1 RYALYGNGPEN
12 TIGMKEEHMKRVK
25 QRGKNLNLIIGGGII
40 VVFLSVMIVSF
51 FYTLYDS
58 NGMDV
63 SNKLPQASKGNW
75 LGKDDYGRDIDSR
88 VMSGSKTAFLVASVA
103 VGIGLIFGPGIGSV
117 AGYIGGWIDAIMMPI
132 MDPFKAF
139 PGIILALMLV

>member
-1 RYALYGNGPEN
+1 YVHYCGCCFRQFYYRYALYGNGPEN

-51 FYTLYDS
+51 FYTAYDP

-63 SNKLPQASKGNW
+63 SNKLQSPNTGNW
-75 LGKDDYGRDIDSR
+75 LGADDCGRDIFSR
-88 VMSGSKTAFLVASVA
+88 VMSGTKTACVVGRIA
-103 VGIGLIFGPGIGSV
+103 VGVCLVVVLVIDRD
-117 AGYIGGWIDAIMMPI
+117 AGT
-132 MDPFKAF
+132 
-139 PGIILALMLV
+139 